1 MLVYQRVLLYIYYD
15 AKLPVHDI
23 HNSTFL
29 ASGVESAQFQQK
41 TDTRCNKS
49 NQLVLH
55 AFQVKHIISTILVSW
70 YNSHPYHNTCE
81 VYLYHWLY
89 IYIHILYLI
98 GIQYI
103 LDILHPVYIICELMR
118 FLPRRR
124 LHPESALEKSW
135 EQRNIDRKTWGFAW
149 ENIRKPK
156 FWHLHE
162 HSFLGGCHTSIPWK
176 IWVKGMQTYQD
187 SGSWE
192 QGPSSMAS
200 QCPIHS
206 RQWLKNK
213 KSLGITNHCVHS
225 TVYRYVRIIFCHL
238 GGNGN
243 MIHSTMVY

>member
-89 IYIHILYLI
+89 IYT
-98 GIQYI
+98 
-103 LDILHPVYIICELMR
+103 YIIFDWYTVYTWYTSPCLYHMWTHEIPSSKETPPRERLGEIMGTTEHR
-118 FLPRRR
+118 QENLGFCLGKHKKTKVLTSSWTFIFGGDVIQVFLEKYGSKACKHIRIVVVENKVQVRWP
-124 LHPESALEKSW
+124 LSALFIAGSDWKTRRVW
-135 EQRNIDRKTWGFAW
+135 ESPTIVYT
-149 ENIRKPK
+149 
-156 FWHLHE
+156 
-162 HSFLGGCHTSIPWK
+162 
-176 IWVKGMQTYQD
+176 V
-187 SGSWE
+187 
-192 QGPSSMAS
+192 
-200 QCPIHS
+200 QC
-206 RQWLKNK
+206 
-213 KSLGITNHCVHS
+213 TDMCE
-225 TVYRYVRIIFCHL
+225 
-238 GGNGN
+238 
-243 MIHSTMVY
+243 